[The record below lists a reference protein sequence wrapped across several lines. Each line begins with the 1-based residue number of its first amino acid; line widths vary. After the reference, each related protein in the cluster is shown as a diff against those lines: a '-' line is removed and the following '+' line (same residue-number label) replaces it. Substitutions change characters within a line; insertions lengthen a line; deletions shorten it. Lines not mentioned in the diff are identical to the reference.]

1 MYVMGEEER
10 EEEGAAQIGWTN
22 VLIEQRGESPRVV
35 RTVRTK
41 RVVLFTFFFL
51 FGWRWSAEPAER
63 LRRVL
68 LFPTA
73 GVCVEKRAERGKREG
88 A

>member
-1 MYVMGEEER
+1 MGEEER

-41 RVVLFTFFFL
+41 RVVLFTFFFCL
-51 FGWRWSAEPAER
+51 AGGGVRSQQSDCDEFYCFP
-63 LRRVL
+63 LRGSVW
-68 LFPTA
+68 
-73 GVCVEKRAERGKREG
+73 KRGRREGRGKGPR
-88 A
+88 